1 MQIHVIHPI
10 TTDNDFLVLI
20 SFSFMNASLKLD
32 VDFSN
37 IIIGIDLKI
46 FRLLIDVRNFKYIFP

>member
-1 MQIHVIHPI
+1 
-10 TTDNDFLVLI
+10 
-20 SFSFMNASLKLD
+20 